1 VSGYRIPGRGR
12 VDPAQPLS
20 FSFDGKPMR
29 GLAGDTLASALLASG
44 TSLVARSFKYHRP
57 RGVLGAGVEEPNAL
71 MGVDRGAGRYTPN
84 ARATGIELHD
94 GLRVETQNR
103 WPSLGFDLGAATN
116 ALSPLFPAGF
126 YNKTFMWPRA
136 AWEKLYEPA
145 IRRMAGLGKA
155 PDAIDADRYTATYD
169 FVDLLVVGA
178 GRAGIEA
185 ALAASA
191 SGERI
196 MIIDEQNELGG
207 KLLAEPARW
216 EWLDGALRARSA
228 CRAPPRS
235 ASIMMA
241 SSARSSG

>member
-1 VSGYRIPGRGR
+1 MSGHRISGLGR
-12 VDPAQPLS
+12 VDAHRRIA
-20 FSFDGKPMR
+20 FHFDGQPMH

-57 RGVLGAGVEEPNAL
+57 RGILGAGVEEPNAL
-71 MGVDRGAGRYTPN
+71 MGVDRGEGRHTPN
-84 ARATGIELHD
+84 VRATSIELHPD
-94 GLRVETQNR
+94 LKVETQNR

-116 ALSPLFPAGF
+116 LLSPLFPAGF

-155 PDAIDADRYTATYD
+155 PDAIDPDRYTATHV
-169 FVDLLVVGA
+169 FVDLLVIGA

-185 ALAASA
+185 ALAACA
-191 SGERI
+191 GGERV
-196 MIIDEQNELGG
+196 MLVDEQAELGG
-207 KLLAEPARW
+207 RQLCDPARW
-216 EWLDGALRARSA
+216 PGCARPTSSA

-235 ASIMMA
+235 ASIMTA